1 MQIPERKRTVVI
13 LSCLLVLSMVLRV
26 HPQQPTRLSVLEQ
39 RKAELQQEIED
50 ARIRAEQLSQDESR
64 QAELLN
70 ELGTQISASEQ
81 LINTLTRQIRASSAE
96 ASQLQEEIAELDVD
110 MDVLDDAVAA
120 YIVGLYKHGRRR
132 PLEIVLGSETFTDA
146 VKRLNGVTILANRQ
160 RDDVVRLGE
169 IRDLRIQKRAEV
181 TSSLNQQQQ
190 GRTEQREA
198 RNNLRN
204 KRQEAQTLLAVISSD
219 IESVR
224 IARDQAQEELN
235 ALVATIE
242 RLQAEAEARRRR
254 LEARGLRPNIELGGF
269 SEMQGR
275 LPWPLSSPGTVV
287 REFGRQR
294 GRDNTVTN
302 TPGID
307 ILVPGP
313 STSILAVHNAEVIY
327 IGWLNFLGTV
337 IILDHGDGYATV
349 YTNAI
354 GSQVDIGDPVPVG
367 FPMAHVGTDM
377 PPVAGEEAGH
387 IMRFMISVSGNSV
400 DPAPWL
406 GGAR

>member
-13 LSCLLVLSMVLRV
+13 LSCLLLLSMATWV
-26 HPQQPTRLSVLEQ
+26 HPQQPTRLSNLE
-39 RKAELQQEIED
+39 RREAELRQQIED
-50 ARIRAEQLSQDESR
+50 ARVRAEQLSQDETR
-64 QAELLN
+64 QADLLN
-70 ELGTQISASEQ
+70 ELGTQISASEL
-81 LINTLTRQIRASSAE
+81 LINTLTRRIRASSAE
-96 ASQLQEEIAELDVD
+96 VSQLQEEIAELDVD

-146 VKRLNGVTILANRQ
+146 VKRLKGVTILANRQ

-181 TSSLNQQQQ
+181 TRSLNQQQQ
-190 GRTEQREA
+190 GRTEQRMA

-204 KRQEAQTLLAVISSD
+204 KRTEAETLLAVISSE
-219 IESVR
+219 IENVR
-224 IARDQAQEELN
+224 AGQEQAQEKLGALLVELM
-235 ALVATIE
+235 AE
-242 RLQAEAEARRRR
+242 RQRLAE
-254 LEARGLRPNIELGGF
+254 RGVRPNIELGGF
-269 SEMQGR
+269 AEMQGR

-307 ILVPGP
+307 ILAPGP

-354 GSQVDIGDPVPVG
+354 GSQVDIDDPVPAG

-377 PPVAGEEAGH
+377 LPVAGEEAGH

>member
-1 MQIPERKRTVVI
+1 MRIPERKRTVVI
-13 LSCLLVLSMVLRV
+13 LSCLLLLSMATWV
-26 HPQQPTRLSVLEQ
+26 HPQQPTRLSNLE
-39 RKAELQQEIED
+39 RREAELRQQIED
-50 ARIRAEQLSQDESR
+50 ARIRAEQLSQDETR
-64 QAELLN
+64 QADLLN
-70 ELGTQISASEQ
+70 ELGTQISASEL
-81 LINTLTRQIRASSAE
+81 LINTLTRRIRASAAE
-96 ASQLQEEIAELDVD
+96 VSQLQEEIAELDVD

-146 VKRLNGVTILANRQ
+146 VKRLKGVTILASRQ

-181 TSSLNQQQQ
+181 TRSLNQQQQ
-190 GRTEQREA
+190 GRTEQRAA

-204 KRQEAQTLLAVISSD
+204 KRQEAQILLAVISSE
-219 IESVR
+219 IENVR
-224 IARDQAQEELN
+224 AGQEQAQEKLGALLVELM
-235 ALVATIE
+235 AE
-242 RLQAEAEARRRR
+242 RQRLAE
-254 LEARGLRPNIELGGF
+254 RGVRPDIELGGF
-269 SEMQGR
+269 AEMQGR

-307 ILVPGP
+307 ILAPGP
-313 STSILAVHNAEVIY
+313 STSILAVHNAVVIH

-354 GSQVDIGDPVPVG
+354 GSQVDTDDPVPAG
-367 FPMAHVGTDM
+367 SFMAYVGTDM
-377 PPVAGEEAGH
+377 PPVAGEDAGH

-406 GGAR
+406 GGVR

>member
-1 MQIPERKRTVVI
+1 MVVRKQTI
-13 LSCLLVLSMVLRV
+13 ALLSSLLLLSMVSWV
-26 HPQQPTRLSVLEQ
+26 YPQQPARLSALEQ
-39 RKAELQQEIED
+39 RKAELEKQIED
-50 ARIRAEQLSQDESR
+50 ARIRAEQLSQDETR
-64 QAELLN
+64 QSELLN
-70 ELGTQISASEQ
+70 ELGTQITASEL
-81 LINTLTRQIRASSAE
+81 LINTLTRQIRASSSE
-96 ASQLQEEIAELDVD
+96 ASQLQEEIAGLDFD

-146 VKRLNGVTILANRQ
+146 VKRLKGVTILAARQ

-169 IRDLRIQKRAEV
+169 IRDLRVQKRVDVAR
-181 TSSLNQQQQ
+181 SLNQQQQ
-190 GRTEQREA
+190 SRTEQTAA

-204 KRQEAQTLLAVISSD
+204 NRQEAQSILDVISTD
-219 IESVR
+219 IIEVR
-224 IARDQAQEELN
+224 AHQEQAQAELN
-235 ALVATIE
+235 TLVASIE
-242 RLQAEAEARRRR
+242 QLQAEAAAARQRNA
-254 LEARGLRPNIELGGF
+254 ARGLDPNIELGGF
-269 SEMQGR
+269 AEMQGS

-287 REFGRQR
+287 RQFGRQQ

-307 ILVPGP
+307 ILAPGP
-313 STSILAVHNAEVIY
+313 NTSILAVHNGEVIH

-349 YTNAI
+349 YTNATDP
-354 GSQVDIGDPVPVG
+354 QVGVNDGVHAG
-367 FPMAHVGTDM
+367 FPMATVGTDM
-377 PPVAGEEAGH
+377 PPVAGEDAGYL
-387 IMRFMISVSGNSV
+387 MRFMISVSGNSV

>member
-1 MQIPERKRTVVI
+1 MRIPERKRTVVI
-13 LSCLLVLSMVLRV
+13 LSCLLLLSMATWV
-26 HPQQPTRLSVLEQ
+26 HPQQPTRLSNLE
-39 RKAELQQEIED
+39 RREAELRQQIED
-50 ARIRAEQLSQDESR
+50 ARIRAEQLSQDETR

-81 LINTLTRQIRASSAE
+81 LINTLTRRIRANAAE
-96 ASQLQEEIAELDVD
+96 VLQLQEEIAELDVD

-146 VKRLNGVTILANRQ
+146 VKRLKGVTILANRQ

-169 IRDLRIQKRAEV
+169 IRDLRIQKRSEV
-181 TSSLNQQQQ
+181 TRSLNQQQQ
-190 GRTEQREA
+190 GRTEQRAA

-204 KRQEAQTLLAVISSD
+204 KRTEAETLLAVISSE
-219 IESVR
+219 IENVR
-224 IARDQAQEELN
+224 AGQEQAQEKLGALLVELM
-235 ALVATIE
+235 AE
-242 RLQAEAEARRRR
+242 RQRLAE
-254 LEARGLRPNIELGGF
+254 RGVRPDIELGGF
-269 SEMQGR
+269 AEMQGR

-307 ILVPGP
+307 ILAPGP
-313 STSILAVHNAEVIY
+313 STSILAVHNAVVIH

-354 GSQVDIGDPVPVG
+354 GSQVDTDDPVYAG

-406 GGAR
+406 GSAR

>member
-1 MQIPERKRTVVI
+1 MRIPERKRTVVI
-13 LSCLLVLSMVLRV
+13 LSCLLLLSMATWV
-26 HPQQPTRLSVLEQ
+26 HPQQPTRLSNLE
-39 RKAELQQEIED
+39 RREAELRQQIED
-50 ARIRAEQLSQDESR
+50 ARIRAEQLSQDETR

-81 LINTLTRQIRASSAE
+81 LINTLTRRIRANAAE
-96 ASQLQEEIAELDVD
+96 VLQLQEEIAELDVD

-120 YIVGLYKHGRRR
+120 YIVGLYKHGRLR
-132 PLEIVLGSETFTDA
+132 PLEIVLWSETFTDA
-146 VKRLNGVTILANRQ
+146 VKRLKGVTILANRQ

-169 IRDLRIQKRAEV
+169 IRDLRIQKRSEV
-181 TSSLNQQQQ
+181 TRSLNQQQQ
-190 GRTEQREA
+190 GRTEQRAA

-204 KRQEAQTLLAVISSD
+204 KRTEAETLLAVISSE
-219 IESVR
+219 IENVR
-224 IARDQAQEELN
+224 AGQEQAQEKLGALLVELM
-235 ALVATIE
+235 AE
-242 RLQAEAEARRRR
+242 RQRLAE
-254 LEARGLRPNIELGGF
+254 RGVRPDIELGGF
-269 SEMQGR
+269 AEMQGR

-307 ILVPGP
+307 ILAPGP
-313 STSILAVHNAEVIY
+313 STSILAVHNAVVIH

-354 GSQVDIGDPVPVG
+354 GSQVDTDDPVYAG

-406 GGAR
+406 GSAR